1 LTSFEYKARDRY
13 GILASGQ
20 LEADDPKEAI
30 KQLRQQGYTP
40 VSVIEIESSWM
51 SLQMEKLSNF
61 VQTVT
66 LQDLIVFTRQLASV
80 LEAGVPLID
89 GLEAVADQ
97 IRNRR
102 FQLVVKTIKR
112 DIDSGSSFSEAL
124 DRHHDVFSA
133 LIVNMV
139 KAGESAG
146 ILPEVLDRI
155 SNLLDKEADTADK
168 IKSATRYP
176 TIVVGTLGIAFV
188 ILTVYVIPRFTAF
201 FSAFKAELPLPTR
214 ILIGLNYFVQNYWI
228 WVLVAIFGTV
238 YAIRS
243 ILNTEAGRYGWDKLI
258 LSTPVFGPLFLKINL
273 ARFSLMLSSMLGS
286 GIPILEALTITAATV
301 DNKVISRV
309 ILDVRNQVAQ
319 GKSLA
324 EPMRGSEVFPPI
336 AISMVSIG
344 EKAGTLEKMLMKVAD
359 YFNREADY
367 TIRNLTPLLEP
378 IMIFGLGM
386 VLLLFAMGIL
396 LPMWEMINVYKG

>member
-1 LTSFEYKARDRY
+1 MTSFDYKARDRY

-20 LEADDPKEAI
+20 IEADDTKGAI
-30 KQLRQQGYTP
+30 RQLQQQGYTP
-40 VSVIEIESSWM
+40 VSVTAVEISWL
-51 SLQMEKLSNF
+51 SQKMEQLSNLI
-61 VQTVT
+61 QTVT
-66 LQDLIVFTRQLASV
+66 LQELIVFTRQLASV

-89 GLEAVADQ
+89 GLDAVADQ

-102 FQLVVKTIKR
+102 FQIVVKTIRK
-112 DIDSGSSFSEAL
+112 DIDSGKSFSEAL
-124 DRHHDVFSA
+124 ERHRDIFSS

-139 KAGESAG
+139 RAGESAG
-146 ILPEVLDRI
+146 ILPDVLDRL

-176 TIVVGTLGIAFV
+176 MLVVGTLGIAFI

-214 ILIGLNYFVQNYWI
+214 ILIYINYFVQTYWV
-228 WVLVAIFGTV
+228 WVLLVIFGVV
-238 YAIRS
+238 YAFRS
-243 ILNTEAGRYGWDKLI
+243 ILRTEGGRYGWDKLI

-273 ARFSLMLSSMLGS
+273 SRFSLMLSSMLGS
-286 GIPILEALTITAATV
+286 GIPILEALSITAATV

-309 ILDVRNQVAQ
+309 IMDVRNQVAQ
-319 GKSLA
+319 GKNLA

-336 AISMVSIG
+336 AISMVAIG

-359 YFNREADY
+359 YFDRESDY
-367 TIRNLTPLLEP
+367 TIKNLTPLLEP

-386 VLLLFAMGIL
+386 VLLLFALGIL
-396 LPMWEMINVYKG
+396 LPMWDMIKVYKG